1 MAEFALSLDILHG
14 PPIGGPELSVV
25 PTVDIS
31 SFNSHDDPSGGALRI
46 PLTPSPEFFSPA
58 SRAFQRPVAAD
69 VQGDPLVFASGV
81 PESDYTMTDVHPG
94 KAGPHLGPVCHF
106 AYGGKEQK
114 AFIFSVLPFYDELM
128 ELVPASDGRVPEG
141 RRPVLGGRE
150 KGKNLYHALAKIPGT
165 DRRVPGKTAEQLV
178 SQVTSMPS
186 FLSLTVHSR

>member
-69 VQGDPLVFASGV
+69 VQGDPLVFA
-81 PESDYTMTDVHPG
+81 PRAIQIYESMGLDP
-94 KAGPHLGPVCHF
+94 
-106 AYGGKEQK
+106 
-114 AFIFSVLPFYDELM
+114 
-128 ELVPASDGRVPEG
+128 
-141 RRPVLGGRE
+141 RE
-150 KGKNLYHALAKIPGT
+150 KMIIYSDSVNVEKAEKKVWKAVRLASSERMEDT
-165 DRRVPGKTAEQLV
+165 
-178 SQVTSMPS
+178 
-186 FLSLTVHSR
+186 